1 VTGSS
6 ISRRAVLLAPAALL
20 GCGRRKATGFPGYC
34 FVASRAG
41 RSVAAV
47 DLNGFRLRKA
57 IALGAGP
64 AAIVA
69 YQDPYKPRVYALAPE
84 NGTIYEIDVAS
95 LAVSRKAQVSGQAA
109 AVRLSPGSDA
119 LWTLCRDPAALVE
132 LPLKSFR
139 PARRIPLPAGAESS
153 DPSFDLSEDGRAA
166 IGGRKSGG
174 ITIVS
179 LARGAIERTIADQ
192 AEATLLQFRKD
203 GQLLIAG
210 NAADRSL
217 TLYEAAT
224 GRTVVRLPLAIGPR
238 HFCISPDG
246 GQLFVSGDGMD
257 AVVIA
262 FPYRTEVDQTVL
274 AGHAPGA
281 MAVTG
286 TSPAYL
292 LVANPDTSS
301 VTALDMD
308 THRLV
313 AAIQVGRGPGEIVLT
328 PDNQYALAIDETSG
342 DVAVIRLSTLAE
354 PWVRRYKSAPVFNMI
369 PVGNRPAGAVVVGF
383 RG

>member
-1 VTGSS
+1 VVTGSS
-6 ISRRAVLLAPAALL
+6 ISRRAVLLSPAALL

-47 DLNGFRLRKA
+47 DLNSFRLRKA
-57 IALGAGP
+57 IPLGAGP

-69 YQDPYKPRVYALAPE
+69 DHDPDKPRVFALAPD
-84 NGTIYEIDVAS
+84 NGTVYEIDVAS
-95 LAVSRKAQVSGQAA
+95 LAVSRKAQAGGQAA
-109 AVRLSPGSDA
+109 AMRVSPRNDA
-119 LWTLCRDPAALVE
+119 LWILCRDPAALVE
-132 LPLKSFR
+132 VPLKSFR
-139 PARRIPLPAGAESS
+139 PARRITLPAGAE
-153 DPSFDLSEDGRAA
+153 SFDLSEDGRAA
-166 IGGRKSGG
+166 IGGRKGSG
-174 ITIVS
+174 ITMVS
-179 LARGAIERTIADQ
+179 LARGAIERMIADE

-203 GQLLIAG
+203 GHLLIAG

-224 GRTVVRLPLAIGPR
+224 GKIVVRLPLAIGPR

-262 FPYRTEVDQTVL
+262 FPYRTEIDQTVL

-281 MAVTG
+281 MAVTES
-286 TSPAYL
+286 SPAYL
-292 LVANPDTSS
+292 LVANPDTNSI
-301 VTALDMD
+301 TALDMD

-313 AAIQVGRGPGEIVLT
+313 AAIQVGRGPDEIVLT
-328 PDNQYALAIDETSG
+328 PDNQYALAIDEASG
-342 DVAVIRLSTLAE
+342 DVAVIRLSTLAD

-369 PVGNRPAGAVVVGF
+369 PVGDRPAGAAVVGF

>member
-1 VTGSS
+1 MIGSS
-6 ISRRAVLLAPAALL
+6 ISRRAVLLSSAALL
-20 GCGRRKATGFPGYC
+20 GCGRRRPTGFPGYC
-34 FVASRAG
+34 FVASQTG

-47 DLNGFRLRKA
+47 DLNRFRLRKV
-57 IALGAGP
+57 IPLGAGP
-64 AAIVA
+64 AAVIA
-69 YQDPYKPRVYALAPE
+69 YHDPERPRVFALAPDA
-84 NGTIYEIDVAS
+84 GTVYEIDVAS
-95 LAVSRKAQVSGQAA
+95 LAVSRKAQVGQAA
-109 AVRLSPGSDA
+109 AMRLSPRNDS
-119 LWTLCRDPAALVE
+119 LWVLCRDPAALVE
-132 LPLKSFR
+132 TPLKSFR
-139 PARRIPLPAGAESS
+139 PARRIPLPAGAA
-153 DPSFDLSEDGRAA
+153 SFDLSEDGRAA
-166 IGGRKSGG
+166 IGGRKGGG
-174 ITIVS
+174 IPIVS
-179 LARGAIERTIADQ
+179 LARGAIERTIADK
-192 AEATLLQFRKD
+192 AEAALLQFRKD

-210 NAADRSL
+210 NPQERSL
-217 TLYEAAT
+217 TLFEVAT
-224 GRTVVRLPLAIGPR
+224 GKTVVRLPLAVAPR

-262 FPYRTEVDQTVL
+262 FPYRTEIDQTVL

-292 LVANPDTSS
+292 LVANPDTNSI
-301 VTALDMD
+301 TALDMD

-354 PWVRRYKSAPVFNMI
+354 PWVRRYKSAPLFNMI
-369 PVGNRPAGAVVVGF
+369 PVGNRPAGAAVVGF

>member
-1 VTGSS
+1 LVTGSS
-6 ISRRAVLLAPAALL
+6 ISRRSVLLSAGALL

-47 DLNGFRLRKA
+47 DLNVFQLRKA
-57 IALGAGP
+57 IPLGAGP

-69 YQDPYKPRVYALAPE
+69 YPDPDRPRVFALAPD
-84 NGTIYEIDVAS
+84 NGTVYEIDVAS
-95 LAVSRKAQVSGQAA
+95 LAVSRKAQAGGQAA
-109 AVRLSPGSDA
+109 AMRLSPRNDG
-119 LWTLCRDPAALVE
+119 LWILCREPAALVE
-132 LPLKSFR
+132 IPLQSFR
-139 PARRIPLPAGAESS
+139 PARRIPLPAGAEV
-153 DPSFDLSEDGRAA
+153 FDLSVDGRAA
-166 IGGRKSGG
+166 IGGRKGSG
-174 ITIVS
+174 IAIVS
-179 LARGAIERTIADQ
+179 LARGAVERTIADK

-203 GQLLIAG
+203 GQLLIVG
-210 NAADRSL
+210 NAPERSL
-217 TLYEAAT
+217 TLFEAAT
-224 GRTVVRLPLAIGPR
+224 GKTVVRLPLAVGPR

-262 FPYRTEVDQTVL
+262 FPYRTEIDQTVL
-274 AGHAPGA
+274 AGRAPGA
-281 MAVTG
+281 MAVTE

-292 LVANPDTSS
+292 LVANPDTNGI
-301 VTALDMD
+301 TALDMD

-328 PDNQYALAIDETSG
+328 PDNQYALAIDEASG

-369 PVGNRPAGAVVVGF
+369 PVGNRPGGAAVVEFGA
-383 RG
+383 